1 MKITNNAG
9 HTKIGTGSGA
19 IGLLD
24 ESTCNRQISKN
35 FVSKMTTLGHTI
47 YDCTIEKSTS
57 YLYESVNK
65 ANKYNSD
72 YAISHHLNHSND
84 PNANGVEVLVYSLKD
99 KELVKVAQNICDE
112 LAKLGIR
119 NRGVKENSALYW
131 LRKTDDKA
139 MIIEY
144 IFCSNKKDV
153 SLYNPQKFANAI
165 IKALTNQTSS
175 NNNITSPAVNRNKH
189 PNGNY
194 NCKGKV
200 VKTNGDTLAIRATR
214 DYKSRQIG
222 KLKEGTIINVNYCKD
237 NWFSTWHTGNEGYI
251 NASYIELLK

>member
-1 MKITNNAG
+1 MKVSNNAG
-9 HTKIGTGSGA
+9 HTIKGTGSGA
-19 IGLLD
+19 VGLLD
-24 ESTCNRQISKN
+24 ESTCNRQISKY
-35 FVSKMTTLGHTI
+35 FVDGMTKLGNTI

-57 YLYESVNK
+57 YLYEAVNK

-72 YAISHHLNHSND
+72 YAISHHLNHSDD
-84 PNANGVEVLVYSLKD
+84 PSANGVEVIVYSLKD
-99 KELVKVAQNICDE
+99 KEVVKMAQKICDE
-112 LAKLGIR
+112 LAKLGMR

-153 SLYNPQKFANAI
+153 GLYNPQKFANAV
-165 IKALTNQTSS
+165 IKALTNQDLS
-175 NNNITSPAVNRNKH
+175 NNITGPATTNLNKH
-189 PNGNY
+189 QNGNY

-200 VKTNGDTLAIRATR
+200 VKTNGDTLSVREDR
-214 DYKSRQIG
+214 DYKSKEIG
-222 KLKEGTIINVNYCKD
+222 KLKEGTILQVNYCKD

-251 NASYIELLK
+251 NGAYIELLK